1 MYLLYIYIYIIHI
14 DSYYRVPL
22 PKPTC
27 LQFLVIFTVLGG
39 LLCNVGRN
47 LRRWQR
53 KRCASSFETQHSLSS
68 LDLHSTCACLVS
80 GGTQTLIAAA
90 LVIFPWIC
98 CQTETKMPLWKVQ
111 GRCSANRPTVW
122 QTWMKE
128 QTMIE
133 KAVAKCLNMTKVWT
147 LWRMW
152 MASFKMF
159 CCVVHVAKP
168 CSMLWDSSP
177 SSSEADGPSVGSCW
191 FFTCTSYI
199 GTAAPRRWHGQ
210 KVTCTRYL
218 GFCQQVSN
226 RKRICQQM
234 KRQLLFMKVAV
245 RLAV

>member
-39 LLCNVGRN
+39 LLCSVGRN

-80 GGTQTLIAAA
+80 GGMQTLIAAA

-98 CQTETKMPLWKVQ
+98 CQTETKAFIGKYKAGVLETDPKFDRHEEGADHDRGQNSGLCGACEWRAS
-111 GRCSANRPTVW
+111 RCFAAWCMSLSPG
-122 QTWMKE
+122 
-128 QTMIE
+128 
-133 KAVAKCLNMTKVWT
+133 
-147 LWRMW
+147 
-152 MASFKMF
+152 
-159 CCVVHVAKP
+159 
-168 CSMLWDSSP
+168 SMLCLFSVFIWGR
-177 SSSEADGPSVGSCW
+177 GPTSW

-210 KVTCTRYL
+210 KATSTRYL

-226 RKRICQQM
+226 GKKICQQM
-234 KRQLLFMKVAV
+234 KRQLLLWK
-245 RLAV
+245 LLLD